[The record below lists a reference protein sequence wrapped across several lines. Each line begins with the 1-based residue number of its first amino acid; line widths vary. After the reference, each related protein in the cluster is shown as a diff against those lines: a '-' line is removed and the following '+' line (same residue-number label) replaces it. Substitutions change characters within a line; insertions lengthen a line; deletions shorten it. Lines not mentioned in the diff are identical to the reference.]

1 MLKKKGF
8 PLIAAAV
15 AVALIVAV
23 LFENKEGKGES
34 VAYPVF
40 ARAIEEGAIA
50 TVYYSDDAQWTAIAK
65 DGTRITVPNPR
76 NDSMKEHMM
85 LNGIH
90 VVEKQGQEMLPM
102 LIFMILMAVMIF
114 GRRSGMETYS
124 GTDAEKTA
132 PKRTFA
138 DVIIPK
144 ETLQA
149 MEDLTCYLKNP
160 GKYAAMGARP
170 PRGVLLYGPPGT
182 GKTMLAQALAGET
195 GKPFFAVSGS
205 DFVQVYVGVGA
216 SRIRSLF
223 KKARKAGGGVIFI
236 DEIDALGK
244 KRDNGNDE
252 REQTL
257 NALLTEMNGFS
268 AGEGII
274 VLAATNRPDTL
285 DGALMREG
293 RFDRRIEIGLP
304 DLEER
309 RKMLSVHARNKPLAA
324 DVNLD
329 EMAGKTVLF
338 SGAQLESMMN
348 EAAIRAIR
356 EGKEQIFQRH
366 LEQAYIAQ
374 AAGEERRRKMEEE
387 ERHIIA
393 VHEAGHAL
401 VTHHLLPEQTL
412 TRLTIIPSSTGA
424 AGYSLSI
431 RKERMLYTK
440 KELMHHLAAIL
451 AGRAAEETVF
461 GPDNVTNGAGSD
473 LEKAEKM
480 AVQMYLWRMLEAENE
495 KAAVTM
501 VLTEGKR
508 LAMDVLEREK
518 DTLEMISRTLMEKE
532 TLTGEE
538 LQKILAGK

>member
-23 LFENKEGKGES
+23 FFENKEGKGES

-40 ARAIEEGAIA
+40 ARAIEEGAIE

-356 EGKEQIFQRH
+356 EGKELIFQRH

>member
-40 ARAIEEGAIA
+40 ARAIEEGAIE

-114 GRRSGMETYS
+114 SRRSGMETYS

-356 EGKEQIFQRH
+356 EGKELIFQRH

-387 ERHIIA
+387 ERRIIA

-518 DTLEMISRTLMEKE
+518 DTLEKISRTLMEKE